1 MENENTENLSDDI
14 LTFDEILD
22 DPYYKAE
29 FDRRVQQALDI
40 KKYSLGVILAIV
52 LLIKFAPLT

>member
-29 FDRRVQQALDI
+29 FDKRVQQALDI
-40 KKYSLGVILAIV
+40 KNTHSEVRGGHRP
-52 LLIKFAPLT
+52 APRRCKL